1 MSFTLWSPPTLTG
14 AQAGGMPDIIGNLLR
29 GYTGVVGA
37 KYLPKEKESQ
47 IFANQIGPLA
57 TLATS
62 PMFLQ
67 NPQFQ
72 QALSNLISKNSNI
85 LGPAFAGIGG
95 GQGMQSEGNY
105 PNTYAGQVGQRVA
118 EAGNLAEDLSQA
130 GVAKTNL
137 SGAAGW
143 LENNFGDLGKHLLNH
158 LTKGKINSELA
169 QKENQFETHLQNL
182 KKNAIDTG
190 MLSQKDAENVF
201 AKRKN
206 ETRSQQFMRIQ
217 KTVPALFQQ
226 GGYNPNSIDAKIA
239 RDAQEKAQYETEHAG
254 VTDNNANSGFT
265 LLEGPDGSRGFVPAD
280 KARQLILS
288 GEYKAIS

>member
-1 MSFTLWSPPTLTG
+1 MTFSLWSPPSLTPAQSG
-14 AQAGGMPDIIGNLLR
+14 AMPDIIGNLLR
-29 GYTGVVGA
+29 GYNGVVNA
-37 KYLPKEKESQ
+37 KYLPKEKESK

-72 QALSNLISKNSNI
+72 QALSNLISKNSHL
-85 LGPAFAGIGG
+85 LGHGFEGIGG
-95 GQGMQSEGNY
+95 GQGAIGGAN
-105 PNTYAGQVGQRVA
+105 PNTYAGQVGQRVD

-130 GVAKTNL
+130 GGAQTKL

-143 LENNFGDLGKHLLNH
+143 LEDNFGDLGKQIVKHLSN
-158 LTKGKINSELA
+158 GRINSNLA

-182 KKNAIDTG
+182 KKNATDTG
-190 MLSQKDAENVF
+190 MLSAKDAEEVF

-226 GGYNPNSIDAKIA
+226 NESYAPRDADAKIA
-239 RDAQEKAQYETEHAG
+239 RDAQERAQYETERG
-254 VTDNNANSGFT
+254 GQNENANSGFT
-265 LLEGPDGSRGFVPAD
+265 HVQGPDGSTGYVPAD
-280 KARQLILS
+280 KARQLIQAGQL
-288 GEYKAIS
+288 KAIP